1 MATINQFQQYSQGEN
16 VITNNVLLMFSL
28 LYEISPRYYEEYI
41 SGLIED
47 FNYYSVIPNFQQQ
60 RGNAGNGIIDG
71 FIEMKSSKI
80 IIETKVHGLEIINKL
95 VKYTDSFSK
104 DEIKL
109 LFHLSSNKY
118 DDNQIEIIRTTI
130 KEKHPDFNIN
140 FHSLTYTQLVEQ
152 LNYLYTNYN
161 YDSQLKRIAE
171 HFEEY
176 CRNSNL
182 LEQKNILRAMAC
194 GQSFDLNKK
203 HQFYFDLASR
213 GYSKFNYLGIY
224 FWKAVRFIGKIEN
237 VIVADYDNYSNT
249 LKVHWSESNITI
261 EQQNKLIAAIVDS
274 ENQGWSISQN
284 HRFFLLKDFHETFFE
299 KISSGGIFRVRYFDL
314 RDYLGKK
321 PSQNVE
327 EIAEQLRT
335 KNWS

>member
-28 LYEISPRYYEEYI
+28 LYEINPRYYEEFI

-60 RGNAGNGIIDG
+60 RGNVGNGIIDG

-80 IIETKVHGLEIINKL
+80 IIETKVHGLEIIDKL
-95 VKYTDSFSK
+95 VKYTDSFAK

-109 LFHLSSNKY
+109 LFHLSSVKY
-118 DDNQIEIIRTTI
+118 ETHRIEEIRNAI

-140 FHSLTYTQLVEQ
+140 FHSITYSKLVEQ
-152 LNYLYTNYN
+152 LNFLYLNYN
-161 YDSQLKRIAE
+161 YDSQLKRIVE
-171 HFEEY
+171 NFEEY
-176 CRNSNL
+176 CRSSNL

-194 GQSFDLNKK
+194 GQSFKLNIK
-203 HQFYFDLASR
+203 HQFYFDWHTR

-224 FWKAVRFIGKIEN
+224 FWKAVRFIGKVEN
-237 VIVADYDNYSNT
+237 VIVADYD
-249 LKVHWSESNITI
+249 LKKNELLIHWNENEVT
-261 EQQNKLIAAIVDS
+261 EYQKKRLIAAIIDS
-274 ENQGWSISQN
+274 CSQGWDISEN

-299 KISSGGIFRVRYFDL
+299 KKSSGGIFRVRYFNL
-314 RDYLGKK
+314 KDYLGKK

-335 KNWS
+335 KNWE